1 MASVSSNDQQQKV
14 VQEHSVGYQQTLRHY
29 LLRIIYFAETVYLF
43 VYDNLGEVVCMSYVF
58 GAAHATI
65 ASKLSMGPDLHMA
78 EILPHTN
85 RMILW
90 SLSHLLI
97 FNIQNQRHP
106 AAVAE
111 DLRNKPWRPLPA
123 RRITPQMT
131 TRLMFV
137 IYPIIL
143 LLSYHWGG
151 MIPCLLLSF
160 FCLWYNEWG
169 GASDPFLKNLLNG
182 LGFACFYAGPLE
194 VATRYPV
201 FAGDGKAAI
210 WLGILCCAI
219 TTTSHTQDFRDVEGD
234 RAVGRKT
241 VPLVVGDT
249 VARIMVAVGVAV
261 WAIIACWFWGPAW
274 TKILL
279 AAVTGGTMV
288 CSLFWYRTME
298 GDAFTW
304 RLWAVWLLGL
314 LILPMV

>member
-1 MASVSSNDQQQKV
+1 MASVSSNNQQQKV
-14 VQEHSVGYQQTLRHY
+14 VQEHSVGYQQTLKH

-43 VYDNLGEVVCMSYVF
+43 VYDNLGEVVCMGYVF

-65 ASKLSMGPDLHMA
+65 ASQLSMGPDLHMA
-78 EILPHTN
+78 EILLYTH

-90 SLSHLLI
+90 SLSHLLL
-97 FNIQNQRHP
+97 FNLQNQRHP
-106 AAVAE
+106 PA
-111 DLRNKPWRPLPA
+111 PWRPLPA

-137 IYPIIL
+137 LYPIIL

-151 MIPCLLLSF
+151 MIPCLLLSS
-160 FCLWYNEWG
+160 LG
-169 GASDPFLKNLLNG
+169 PFLKNLLNG

-194 VATRYPV
+194 VATRYSV
-201 FAGDGKAAI
+201 FTGDGKAAI

-234 RAVGRKT
+234 RASGRKT

-249 VARIMVAVGVAV
+249 VARIMVAVGVAI
-261 WAIIACWFWGPAW
+261 WAVIACWFWGPTW
-274 TKILL
+274 TRILL

-314 LILPMV
+314 LILPIV